1 MHHNT
6 HKYLFLSVL
15 FIALI
20 SCTSQ
25 QQEFSNLTATPSI
38 TPTAAPTETPAVTP
52 TNTPAPTATPSYL
65 TIESLDDIPD
75 YPGSKPWHTSFRESP
90 PLIFR
95 MQLLL
100 KNDLE
105 DSGLVRGVDFWF
117 KAVELPRATTLSQV
131 YDFYLAEGF
140 GPLELT
146 KLETGISWLLQNFSA
161 PELVQLSQITKTG
174 ILWHEDDFFIYI
186 YHLESGLAQRDPG
199 LLFLRASASYLE
211 QSDE

>member
-6 HKYLFLSVL
+6 HKYLFLSIL

-25 QQEFSNLTATPSI
+25 QQELSNLTV
-38 TPTAAPTETPAVTP
+38 TPTIIPTVALTETPTVAP

-75 YPGSKPWHTSFRESP
+75 YPGSKPWHTSLFESL
-90 PLIFR
+90 PLIDR
-95 MQLLL
+95 MRLLL
-100 KNDLE
+100 RNDLK
-105 DSGLVRGVDFWF
+105 DSGLVEGVDFWF

-131 YDFYLAEGF
+131 YNFYLAEGF

-146 KLETGISWLLQNFSA
+146 ELETGINYVVQDFSI
-161 PELVQLSQITKTG
+161 PQLGQLMVTTETG
-174 ILWHEDDFFIYI
+174 ILWRGDDFFIYI
-186 YHLESGLAQRDPG
+186 YHFESGLAQRDPG